1 MSQWTSE
8 EATREL
14 LAVLPLLNRIMI
26 AQLRPEAHDDM
37 TMPQFRVLALLDE
50 QPQTLSALARKRR
63 VSLQAGG
70 ELVQVLVER
79 GWVTR
84 TPDPADRRQ
93 WLLELSEVGR
103 RQYEQAQTRMVRG
116 LIPLIEQLTDEEMC
130 AVQCALPALHR
141 VLSSGQGTDEWWQAN

>member
-1 MSQWTSE
+1 MPQWTAE

-14 LAVLPLLNRIMI
+14 LAVLPILNRIMI
-26 AQLRPEAHDDM
+26 SELRPDVADEI

-84 TPDPADRRQ
+84 TPDASDRRQ
-93 WLLELSEVGR
+93 WLLELSELGR
-103 RQYEQAQTRMVRG
+103 AQYEQAQTRMIRG
-116 LIPLIEQLTDEEMC
+116 LIPLIEKLTDEEMN

-141 VLSSGQGTDEWWQAN
+141 VLSDVKGTEA